1 MNAVK
6 IAAVDI
12 GSNAVRLLINNV
24 YENNG
29 NTIFNKVTLIRV
41 PIRLGKDVFSVGKI
55 SGYNINRLSD
65 TLNSFKLLLGVYQVN
80 DYIVC
85 ATSALREAE
94 NGNEVIDIIKERTGV
109 NIELISGKKEAELIL
124 NFKLEQLFEPNKNY
138 LFVDVG
144 GGSTD
149 ICFYNQKNKN
159 ISASFKVGTVRSLEG
174 KVSKNE
180 TKKLKDWVQ
189 EITKGIDIEL
199 IGSGGNI
206 NHVRRRFFEKEPDK
220 ITTQELDSI
229 YQEIKKYS
237 IQDRITKFGM
247 NPDRADVI
255 EPALEI
261 YTSIANWADAK
272 IIHIPKIGVADSLI
286 QYLYKKLKK

>member
-12 GSNAVRLLINNV
+12 GSNAVRLLINDV